1 MGDKEGLNVLTH
13 EQAFPLHDAEFKRIN
28 SRIKDLEDLG
38 EKSIEI
44 VSKMEKSIEFIHSR
58 LDQRETQT
66 DAIIKLGASV
76 EHMVTEVKELSA
88 QVKEVVLQMADHSH
102 RISDL
107 EKSTIKD
114 DIKAIDDKVGAVMK
128 TVIELQNAPAKKI
141 AQYVDHGFK
150 AIIVAIFLGIWYLI
164 SGGKLGG

>member
-1 MGDKEGLNVLTH
+1 MTDKEGLNVLTH

-76 EHMVTEVKELSA
+76 EHMVTEVKELSV
-88 QVKEVVLQMADHSH
+88 QVKEVVKQMSDHEH
-102 RISDL
+102 RISDF

-114 DIKAIDDKVGAVMK
+114 DIKAIDDKVGTVMK

-141 AQYVDHGFK
+141 AQMVEHGFK
-150 AIIVAIFLGIWYLI
+150 AVIVVLFLGMLYLI
-164 SGGKLGG
+164 SDGRLGG

>member
-1 MGDKEGLNVLTH
+1 MTNKEGLNVLTH

-66 DAIIKLGASV
+66 DAIIKLGSSV
-76 EHMVTEVKELSA
+76 EHMVTEVKELSV
-88 QVKEVVLQMADHSH
+88 QVKEVVLQMADHNH

-114 DIKAIDDKVGAVMK
+114 DIKAIDTKVDAALKAV
-128 TVIELQNAPAKKI
+128 TELQNAPAKKI
-141 AQYVDHGFK
+141 AQMVEHGFK
-150 AIIVAIFLGIWYLI
+150 AVIVVLFLGILYLI
-164 SGGKLGG
+164 SDGRLGG